1 MKRILIAALA
11 AALFSTPVFAA
22 RSIKAS
28 VNGLVCSFCAAAIEK
43 RLKALGEVKSVFV
56 DLTRKI
62 VAIELK
68 DGRDITPERIA
79 EEIKDSGYDVVTIAR
94 SEQTLQQIKAEGVR
108 K

>member
-11 AALFSTPVFAA
+11 AALFSTPALAA

-43 RLKALGEVKSVFV
+43 RLKALAEVKSVFV
-56 DLTRKI
+56 DLTKKI

-68 DGRDITPERIA
+68 DGRDITPERVA
-79 EEIKDSGYDVVTIAR
+79 EEIKDSGYDVVTIVR
-94 SEQTLQQIKAEGVR
+94 SEQTLQQIKAEGAR

>member
-11 AALFSTPVFAA
+11 AALFASPAYAA

-43 RLKALGEVKSVFV
+43 RLKALTEVKAVYV
-56 DLTRKI
+56 DLTKKV
-62 VAIELK
+62 VAVELK
-68 DGRDITPERIA
+68 DGKDITPEKIA
-79 EEIKDSGYDVVTIAR
+79 EEIKDSGYDVVSIAR
-94 SEQTLQQIKAEGVR
+94 SEQTIQQIRAEKA